1 MKMLASEY
9 YNLRTVRN
17 VRGLIRRH
25 VRLVSVRFY
34 FSDRK
39 KIRVRGTM
47 ILKDEDGCNILK
59 VRRYKGRVK
68 KCKKKE
74 GV

>member
-1 MKMLASEY
+1 MEKSEY

-25 VRLVSVRFY
+25 VRLFSVRFL
-34 FSDRK
+34 FSGRK
-39 KIRVRGTM
+39 KKKRIRGTM

-68 KCKKKE
+68 MCKKKE

>member
-1 MKMLASEY
+1 MEKSEY

-25 VRLVSVRFY
+25 ARLVSIRFS
-34 FSDRK
+34 FSGRK
-39 KIRVRGTM
+39 KKSVRTTM

-68 KCKKKE
+68 ECKKKE
-74 GV
+74 E

>member
-1 MKMLASEY
+1 MDKSEY

-25 VRLVSVRFY
+25 ARLVSVRFS

-39 KIRVRGTM
+39 KKEVRTTM
-47 ILKDEDGCNILK
+47 VLKDEDGCNILK

-68 KCKKKE
+68 MCKKKE
-74 GV
+74 V

>member
-1 MKMLASEY
+1 MDKSEY

-25 VRLVSVRFY
+25 ARLVSVRFS

-39 KIRVRGTM
+39 KKGVRVTM
-47 ILKDEDGCNILK
+47 TLSDEDGCNILK
-59 VRRYKGRVK
+59 VQRYKGRVK
-68 KCKKKE
+68 MCKKKE
-74 GV
+74 KV

>member
-1 MKMLASEY
+1 MDKSEY

-25 VRLVSVRFY
+25 VRLVSVRFHL
-34 FSDRK
+34 SDRK
-39 KIRVRGTM
+39 KKRVRATI
-47 ILKDEDGCNILK
+47 ILRDEDGCNILK

>member
-1 MKMLASEY
+1 MDKSEY
-9 YNLRTVRN
+9 FNLRTVRN

-25 VRLVSVRFY
+25 ARIVSVRFS
-34 FSDRK
+34 FSGRK
-39 KIRVRGTM
+39 KKSVRATM
-47 ILKDEDGCNILK
+47 ILRDEDGCNILK
-59 VRRYKGRVK
+59 VRKYKGRVK

>member
-1 MKMLASEY
+1 MDKSEY

-25 VRLVSVRFY
+25 ARLVSIRFS

-39 KIRVRGTM
+39 KKGVRAT
-47 ILKDEDGCNILK
+47 IVLRDEDGCNILK
-59 VRRYKGRVK
+59 VRRYKNRVK
-68 KCKKKE
+68 KFKKKE

>member
-1 MKMLASEY
+1 MEKSEY

-17 VRGLIRRH
+17 VCGLIRRH
-25 VRLVSVRFY
+25 ARIVSVRFL
-34 FSDRK
+34 FSGRK
-39 KIRVRGTM
+39 KKKGIRATM
-47 ILKDEDGCNILK
+47 ILRDEDGCNILK

-68 KCKKKE
+68 RCKKKE

>member
-1 MKMLASEY
+1 MDKSEY

-25 VRLVSVRFY
+25 ARLVSICFS

-39 KIRVRGTM
+39 KKSVRTTM
-47 ILKDEDGCNILK
+47 VLKDEDGCNILK

-68 KCKKKE
+68 RCKKKE
-74 GV
+74 V

>member
-1 MKMLASEY
+1 MDKSEY

-25 VRLVSVRFY
+25 ARQVSIRFSFSGRKKKSVRT
-34 FSDRK
+34 
-39 KIRVRGTM
+39 TM
-47 ILKDEDGCNILK
+47 ILRDEDGCNILK